1 MGLWDRMFGSGASDE
16 EKAQKRFDEFKQ
28 KYQTALTVADRE
40 GIEFSNMH
48 VQDDKLYIKGVAPSL
63 EARTKFGD
71 QLKLVD
77 PVESDVVAEI
87 DIREAQTQAASAG
100 WGEAPAEAPAARPA
114 ATYTVK
120 AGDTL
125 SKISREH
132 YGSPHEYMRIF
143 YANRDKLSD
152 PDKIRPGQQLT
163 IPDAKS

>member
-16 EKAQKRFDEFKQ
+16 EKAQKRFNELKQ

-40 GIEFSNMH
+40 GVEFSNMH
-48 VQDDKLYIKGVAPSL
+48 VQDDKLHIKGVAPSL
-63 EARTKFGD
+63 AARTAFGD

-87 DIREAQTQAASAG
+87 DIREAPASG
-100 WGEAPAEAPAARPA
+100 GSWGSGPS

-120 AGDTL
+120 SGDTL

-132 YGSPHEYMRIF
+132 YGNPNDFMRIF
-143 YANRDKLSD
+143 YANRDKLND
-152 PDKIRPGQQLT
+152 PDKIQVGQELI